1 MHEVR
6 ERYTRRN
13 TGKKLNK
20 VTDTATLQVVCDCVC
35 VCWVGGWG
43 WGGMVKVAE

>member
-35 VCWVGGWG
+35 VLGGWVGVGWDG
-43 WGGMVKVAE
+43 